1 MSLNTVKESDL
12 HAYVDGA
19 LPEADREAITRFLAE
34 HPDEAQRVRDY
45 QMQNQAIA
53 DLFSATL
60 DEPIPEPLR
69 SLASPPRGSDAM
81 DRPHERPS
89 FLPRGSLQRIAAS
102 VLIAFLGGIAGWV
115 AHGQYP
121 PAERLSVAVP
131 LPRQAAIAHAV
142 YSPDVRRPVEV
153 SGEQEEQLVTWL
165 SKRIGTPVKPPKLGK
180 LGYELVGG
188 RLLPG
193 NIGPVAQFMYQ
204 DGSGQRLTLFVSTE
218 NTANRETAFRFAR
231 EGTVNVFYWIDGKF
245 GYALSGT
252 LEKGELARL
261 ATAVYEQIEGIDRQP
276 R

>member
-1 MSLNTVKESDL
+1 MNPNTVKESDL

-19 LPEADREAITRFLAE
+19 LPDTERGAIARRLADL
-34 HPDEAQRVRDY
+34 PDEAQRVRDY
-45 QMQNQAIA
+45 LEQKQAIS
-53 DLFSATL
+53 DLYGATL
-60 DEPIPEPLR
+60 DEPIPDRLR
-69 SLASPPRGSDAM
+69 ALSSPPRLPDSTAL
-81 DRPHERPS
+81 PHGHPGLLTRW
-89 FLPRGSLQRIAAS
+89 SLQRIAAGI
-102 VLIAFLGGIAGWV
+102 LIAILGGAAGWI

-121 PAERLSVAVP
+121 PAERIAAAVP

-204 DGSGQRLTLFVSTE
+204 DGTGQRLTLFVSTE
-218 NTANRETAFRFAR
+218 NTANQETAFRFAQ
-231 EGTVNVFYWIDGKF
+231 EGAVNVFYWIDGKF
-245 GYALSGT
+245 GYALSAT
-252 LEKGELARL
+252 IDKGELARL
-261 ATAVYEQIEGIDRQP
+261 ATAVYEQIEGK
-276 R
+276 

>member
-45 QMQNQAIA
+45 QMQKQAIA

-60 DEPIPEPLR
+60 DEPIPETLR
-69 SLASPPRGSDAM
+69 SLASPPRASDAM
-81 DRPHERPS
+81 DRPRERPS

-115 AHGQYP
+115 AHDQYP
-121 PAERLSVAVP
+121 PVERLSVAVP

>member
-1 MSLNTVKESDL
+1 MSRNTVKQGDL

-45 QMQNQAIA
+45 QMQKQAIA

-60 DEPIPEPLR
+60 DEPIPETLR
-69 SLASPPRGSDAM
+69 SLASPPRASDAM
-81 DRPHERPS
+81 DRPRERPS
-89 FLPRGSLQRIAAS
+89 FLPQGSLQRIAAS

-121 PAERLSVAVP
+121 SAERLSVAVP

>member
-1 MSLNTVKESDL
+1 MNPNTVKESDL

-19 LPEADREAITRFLAE
+19 LPAPEREAIARLLAE
-34 HPDEAQRVRDY
+34 LPGEAKRVRDY
-45 QMQNQAIA
+45 QEQKQAINH
-53 DLFSATL
+53 LYGATL
-60 DEPIPEPLR
+60 DEPIPDRLR
-69 SLASPPRGSDAM
+69 AMATPPHLPDSTASAAL
-81 DRPHERPS
+81 PHGHPGRLPS
-89 FLPRGSLQRIAAS
+89 WSLQRIAAGI
-102 VLIAFLGGIAGWV
+102 LIAILGGAAGWI

-121 PAERLSVAVP
+121 SAERIAAAVP

-204 DGSGQRLTLFVSTE
+204 DGTGQRLTLFVSTE
-218 NTANRETAFRFAR
+218 NTANQETAFRFAQ
-231 EGTVNVFYWIDGKF
+231 EGPVNVFYWIDGKF
-245 GYALSGT
+245 GYALSAT
-252 LEKGELARL
+252 IDKGELARL
-261 ATAVYEQIEGIDRQP
+261 ATAVYEQIEGK
-276 R
+276 